1 MRDSLFFLIRTLS
14 HLYLLLFL
22 LRFIMQWVRADFY
35 NPLAQFIVKATNPLV
50 APARKVI
57 PATARFDLPTLVILI
72 LLEVIVTWLLLYFG
86 SLPVTPSE
94 LAEYVLLRLVRITLS
109 LYFWAILAYI
119 VLSWVAQGSR
129 HPLTMM
135 LAQLTEPVLRQ
146 FRRVL
151 PPIAGIDLSPMLALI
166 LIQALTFMFRLPFA
180 LR

>member
-1 MRDSLFFLIRTLS
+1 MRESLLFLIRTLS

-22 LRFIMQWVRADFY
+22 LRFIMQLVRADFY

-57 PATARFDLPTLVILI
+57 PATARFDLPTLVVLILI
-72 LLEVIVTWLLLYFG
+72 QVVVTWLLLYFA
-86 SLPVTPSE
+86 SFPVTSSE
-94 LAEYVLLRLVRITLS
+94 FAELVLIRLVRITLS

-119 VLSWVAQGSR
+119 VLSWVSRGSR
-129 HPLTMM
+129 HPLTTL
-135 LAQLTEPVLRQ
+135 LAELTDPVLRQ
-146 FRRVL
+146 VRRIL

-166 LIQALTFMFRLPFA
+166 LIQALTFMFDLPFA